1 MRTILHCDCNNFYAT
16 VEIAFDPSLKGEA
29 LVVCGDPLLRHGIVL
44 AKSEEA
50 KACGIKTGEALW
62 EARKKCPT
70 LLLIPANQRR
80 YLAFSK
86 KMRAICRRY
95 SPQVEPFGL
104 DESWMDVSDHALSGE
119 EIAARIRRSAKEELG
134 LTVSIGVS
142 FNKVFAKLGSE
153 MRKPDATTVISREN
167 FRQKVWPL
175 PVEELLFV
183 GRATKR
189 QLSEMGIYTIG
200 ELALC
205 DPALLKLAFG
215 KNGASLQRAA
225 LGQDDAPVLGVEEAE
240 DVKSI
245 GNSTTPPHD
254 IACDEEAKAII
265 YLLSD
270 SVASRLRTHRF
281 SCRTVS
287 LWMRDTELSSF
298 ERQCRLPAY
307 TDIADEIAAAAMQLF
322 RDNYPWHLP
331 LRSLG
336 VRGTD
341 LIHMDSD
348 LQLPLVRDPGRMKN
362 RQLERAL
369 DEIRSRWGHTCV
381 QRGLLLCDRAFTNIN
396 PVDDH
401 ALQPLSAMRGRE

>member
-1 MRTILHCDCNNFYAT
+1 MRTILHCDCNNFYAS
-16 VEIAFDPSLKGEA
+16 VEIAFDPSLKGKA
-29 LVVCGDPLLRHGIVL
+29 LAVCGDPMLRHGIVL
-44 AKSEEA
+44 AKSYAA
-50 KACGIKTGEALW
+50 KACGVQTGEALW
-62 EARKKCPT
+62 EAKKKCPT
-70 LLLIPANQRR
+70 LLLIPADQRK
-80 YLAFSK
+80 YLAFSR

-104 DESWMDVSDHALSGE
+104 DENWMDVSHHKLSGE
-119 EIAARIRRSAKEELG
+119 EIAAQIRRSAKEELG
-134 LTVSIGVS
+134 LTVSVGVS

-175 PVEELLFV
+175 PAEELLFV
-183 GRATKR
+183 GRSTKR
-189 QLSEMGIYTIG
+189 QLNEMGIYTIG
-200 ELALC
+200 GLALC
-205 DPALLKLAFG
+205 EPELLRRAFG
-215 KNGASLQRAA
+215 KNGLSLQRAA
-225 LGQDDAPVLGVEEAE
+225 RGEDDAPVLSVEDAE

-254 IACDEEAKAII
+254 ISCDEEAKAIL

-270 SVASRLRTHRF
+270 SVATRLRAHRF
-281 SCRTVS
+281 SCHTVS
-287 LWMRDTELSSF
+287 VWMRDTELNSF
-298 ERQCRLPAY
+298 ERQCRLPAF

-336 VRGTD
+336 VRGND
-341 LIHMDSD
+341 LVRMDGN
-348 LQLPLVRDPGRMKN
+348 LQLPLILDPMRVKN
-362 RQLERAL
+362 KRLEQAL
-369 DEIRSRWGHTCV
+369 DAIRSRWGHTCV

>member
-16 VEIAFDPSLKGEA
+16 VEIAFDPSLRGKA
-29 LVVCGDPLLRHGIVL
+29 LAVCGDPALRHGIVL
-44 AKSEEA
+44 AKSYAA
-50 KACGIKTGEALW
+50 KACGVKTGEALW
-62 EARKKCPT
+62 EAKKKCPT
-70 LLLIPANQRR
+70 LLLIPADQRK

-86 KMRAICRRY
+86 KMRSLCRQY

-104 DESWMDVSDHALSGE
+104 DENWMDVSDHELSGE
-119 EIAARIRRSAKEELG
+119 EIAARLRQSAKEELG
-134 LTVSIGVS
+134 LTISVGVS

-175 PVEELLFV
+175 PAEELLFV

-189 QLSEMGIYTIG
+189 QLNQMGIYTIG

-205 DPALLKLAFG
+205 DSRLLKQAFG
-215 KNGASLQRAA
+215 KNGLSLQKAA
-225 LGQDDAPVLGVEEAE
+225 LGEDDAPVLGVEDAE

-254 IACDEEAKAII
+254 IACEEEAKAII

-270 SVASRLRTHRF
+270 SVASRLRAHRF

-287 LWMRDTELSSF
+287 LWMRDTELNSF

-307 TDIADEIAAAAMQLF
+307 SDIADEIAAAAMQLF
-322 RDNYPWHLP
+322 RDHYPWQLP

-336 VRGTD
+336 VRGSD
-341 LIHMDSD
+341 LVAMDSS
-348 LQLPLVRDPGRMKN
+348 LQLPLIRDPWRMKN
-362 RQLERAL
+362 KQLERAL
-369 DEIRSRWGHTCV
+369 DEIRGRWGHTCV
-381 QRGLLLCDRAFTNIN
+381 QRGLLLCDRAFTDIN